1 MRSSIVLAVAISAWT
16 LGCGGDALNPGGT
29 DDGACDA
36 SLGTS
41 SDAPSGSSSEASSS
55 SSPADAEAGS
65 DALAA
70 ACPDAGLGAGALSTP
85 HVPPTHRPSGS
96 ACPQTRGTQASTA
109 GCTCAADGGACPC
122 AACNTDSDCT
132 KGPNGRCEASGPS
145 TFKGC
150 SYDQCFGDSDCMGGA
165 PCECRASSASVVP
178 NTCLGESNCAVDS
191 DCGPGGYCSPSVV
204 SNSCQCLGSAAL
216 CIDGGAPCYEG
227 SNVSGP
233 PPGNGWTEISCLCGD
248 NCGHGYFCHTACDAC
263 IDDGDCGDQET
274 CNYDVVKHIWACSE
288 CLGIP

>member
-85 HVPPTHRPSGS
+85 HVPLTHRPSGS

-204 SNSCQCLGSAAL
+204 SNSCQCLAAPRSVSTAARLATRVRTSADRPPETAGRRFL
-216 CIDGGAPCYEG
+216 
-227 SNVSGP
+227 VSAEA
-233 PPGNGWTEISCLCGD
+233 TAATAISVTPLA
-248 NCGHGYFCHTACDAC
+248 TRASTMA
-263 IDDGDCGDQET
+263 IAAIRRLAT
-274 CNYDVVKHIWACSE
+274 TT
-288 CLGIP
+288 